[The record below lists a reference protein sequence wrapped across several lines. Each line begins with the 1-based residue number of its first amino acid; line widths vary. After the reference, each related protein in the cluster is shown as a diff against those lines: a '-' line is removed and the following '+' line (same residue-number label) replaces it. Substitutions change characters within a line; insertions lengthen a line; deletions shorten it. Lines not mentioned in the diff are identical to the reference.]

1 MGVSQ
6 KRQNTVLEDFIN
18 AAFSMRLDHREGVER
33 NEKKN
38 MITFKKTQEME
49 LESWKPDPDKIQREI
64 IRYPL
69 LKKQMGLN
77 YLDTSKMEVWDIGC
91 GPLGGVS
98 SVLNAKRIQRFDPLG
113 KDYAKYYPQ
122 YNMNSIKAEEL
133 TEALAVP
140 DLIIVTNA
148 LDHFDNPELFLK
160 NIAQYMKA
168 GSYFAHLHAINNAYS
183 HKHEAHVHN
192 VNPEMFKEYLSKDF
206 ETVWHLDYLNDG
218 LTYSWKKQPAFS
230 GLYRKSTY

>member
-1 MGVSQ
+1 
-6 KRQNTVLEDFIN
+6 
-18 AAFSMRLDHREGVER
+18 
-33 NEKKN
+33 
-38 MITFKKTQEME
+38 ME

-77 YLDTSKMEVWDIGC
+77 YLDTSNMEVWDIGC

-98 SVLNAKRIQRFDPLG
+98 SILNAKRIQRFDPLG

-133 TEALAVP
+133 TEVLAVP

-160 NIAQYMKA
+160 NIVQYMKA
-168 GSYFAHLHAINNAYS
+168 GAYVSMLHAINNAYT

-192 VNPEMFKEYLSKDF
+192 VNPEMIHEYLNKDF
-206 ETVWHLDYLNDG
+206 EFVWEMDYQHDNLIYG
-218 LTYSWKKQPAFS
+218 WKHQPAHSF
-230 GLYRKSTY
+230 LARKVTGY